1 MNIDDNKKS
10 RAALKSYFVKN
21 AIPTEQQFSQLIDS
35 VLNQRDDGVIKPGS
49 GEPLSIEA
57 VGDFEKA
64 LNFYMQITDASP
76 AWTLSLRPRS
86 NPADPQ
92 TGKPGLSF
100 NDPNGVSR
108 LAINAATGS
117 VGIGVVT
124 PTEALEVNGRI
135 KATQL
140 VIGPWP
146 ANPSQY
152 GFVGVTSLDQT
163 QGQNYA
169 LLQSSSGADLGTTY
183 LNSPVAVRLRIKN
196 ADRMVV
202 TTNGNVGIG
211 TATPANLLEVA
222 GVAKFGSLGIGPWPT
237 GGNYMHFGVTTLNQ
251 AAAGN
256 YALLQSAA
264 GGDLGMTFLN
274 SPTSVRLRIGNDD
287 RLVID
292 PGETTSLRP
301 FKTQGAH
308 IIKIGHPSPNGR
320 YGNDG
325 IRGEPN
331 LWLDSSGTV
340 FIKQGFQATGLDV
353 AERFPAGEPLVPG
366 DVAVFD
372 EHDRKIRRCDRA
384 VDRRAVGIVSGDAAF
399 ILGIEAEEVPIAL
412 CGRVACKVDA
422 DIAPIVAGDLLTTS
436 ATRGYAQKVDD
447 PATCAG
453 AIIGKALTS
462 LASGQGE
469 ILVMV
474 HGR

>member
-35 VLNQRDDGVIKPGS
+35 VLNQRDDGVIKPAG

-57 VGDFEKA
+57 VGDAEKA
-64 LNFYMQITDASP
+64 LNFYMQISDPSP
-76 AWTLSLRPRS
+76 AWTLSLRPRA

-117 VGIGVVT
+117 VGIGVVE
-124 PTEALEVNGRI
+124 PSEALEVNGRI
-135 KATQL
+135 KAAQL
-140 VIGPWP
+140 AIGPWP
-146 ANPSQY
+146 ANPGQY
-152 GFVGVTSLDQT
+152 GFIGVTTLKQNID
-163 QGQNYA
+163 QNYA
-169 LLQSSSGADLGTTY
+169 LLQSASGTDLGTTY
-183 LNSPVAVRLRIKN
+183 LNSPTAIRLRIKN
-196 ADRMVV
+196 GDRMIV
-202 TTNGNVGIG
+202 TANGNVGIG
-211 TATPANLLEVA
+211 TVSPANLLEVA
-222 GVAKFGSLGIGPWPT
+222 GVARFGSLGIGPWPANP
-237 GGNYMHFGVTTLNQ
+237 GFMHVGVTTLNQ
-251 AAAGN
+251 GDGGN
-256 YALLQSAA
+256 YALLQATS
-264 GGDLGMTFLN
+264 GDGMTFVN
-274 SPTSVRLRIGNDD
+274 SPSAVRLRIRNDD
-287 RLVID
+287 RLVVD
-292 PGETTSLRP
+292 NGETTSLRP
-301 FKTQGAH
+301 FKTVGAH
-308 IIKIGHPSPNGR
+308 TIKIGHPSPNGR

-353 AERFPAGEPLVPG
+353 AERFPAAEPLVPG

-372 EHDRKIRRCDRA
+372 EHDRKIVRCDRA

-399 ILGIEAEEVPIAL
+399 ILGIESEEVPIAL

-422 DIAPIVAGDLLTTS
+422 DVAPIAAGDLLTTS
-436 ATRGYAQKVDD
+436 ATRGHAQKAED

-462 LASGQGE
+462 LASGKGE